1 MKKILEVR
9 GLSKRYGR
17 GCARCIDAT
26 GPEHDTNVCPHCGA
40 VVAVHDVSFDLH
52 QGEILGIMGES
63 GSGKSTVVKNLFLD
77 EAPSAGR
84 ARFFER
90 SHEHEHAH
98 EYNREHDREQEREYE
113 NGHTRE
119 HDMFTLNGAQSR
131 WLRGHRFGM
140 VYQNPH
146 LGLNFNVSAGG
157 NIAERLLMS
166 DVSHYGDIRARARQL
181 LARTEVLAERMDQSP
196 RTFSGGMQQ
205 RVQIA
210 KALATRP
217 PLLFLDEVTT
227 GLDLSVQARILDL
240 ILEIAQELAT
250 AMIVVTH
257 DLGVIRLLAG
267 RTIVMKY
274 GRVIEAGLT
283 DQILEDPQ
291 HAYTQRLVASAL

>member
-9 GLSKRYGR
+9 GLSRIHGR
-17 GCARCIDAT
+17 SCPRCVDST
-26 GPEHDTNVCPHCGA
+26 GPEHDSNICPHCGS
-40 VVAVHDVSFDLH
+40 VVAAHGIDFDLNA
-52 QGEILGIMGES
+52 GEILGIMGES
-63 GSGKSTVVKNLFLD
+63 GSGKSTVVKTLFFD
-77 EAPSAGR
+77 EQPSAGQ
-84 ARFFER
+84 AIFHDGER
-90 SHEHEHAH
+90 Q
-98 EYNREHDREQEREYE
+98 HDL
-113 NGHTRE
+113 
-119 HDMFTLNGAQSR
+119 FALNAAQSR
-131 WLRGHRFGM
+131 WLRNHRFGM

-157 NIAERLLMS
+157 NIAERLLMN
-166 DVSHYGDIRARARQL
+166 DISHYGDIRTRARQL
-181 LARTEVLAERMDQSP
+181 LTRTEVLPERMDESP
-196 RTFSGGMQQ
+196 RQFSGGMQQ

-240 ILEIAQELAT
+240 ILEIQQELNT
-250 AMIVVTH
+250 AMVVVTH

-267 RTIVMKY
+267 RTLVMKY
-274 GRVIEAGLT
+274 GRVIESGLT

>member
-1 MKKILEVR
+1 MKKILEVSR
-9 GLSKRYGR
+9 LSKIHGA
-17 GCARCIDAT
+17 GCPLCIEAT
-26 GPEHDTNVCPHCGA
+26 GPDMDTNICPHCSA
-40 VVAVHDVSFDLH
+40 VVAAHDVSFDLYE
-52 QGEILGIMGES
+52 GEILGIMGES
-63 GSGKSTVVKNLFLD
+63 GSGKSTLVKTLFFD
-77 EAPSAGR
+77 ETPSSGEVL
-84 ARFFER
+84 FFDGER
-90 SHEHEHAH
+90 QWDLFA
-98 EYNREHDREQEREYE
+98 
-113 NGHTRE
+113 
-119 HDMFTLNGAQSR
+119 LNAAQQR
-131 WLRGHRFGM
+131 WLRNHRFGM

-166 DVSHYGDIRARARQL
+166 EVSHYGEIREQARHL
-181 LARTEVLAERMDQSP
+181 LSRTEVLPERMDESP

-240 ILEIAQELAT
+240 ILEIQQELGT
-250 AMIVVTH
+250 VMIVVTH

-274 GRVIEAGLT
+274 GRVIESGLT

>member
-9 GLSKRYGR
+9 GLSKIHGR
-17 GCARCIDAT
+17 GCPQCVEST
-26 GPEHDTNVCPHCGA
+26 GPEADTNICPHCGS
-40 VVAVHDVSFDLH
+40 VVAAHNVSLDLH
-52 QGEILGIMGES
+52 AGEILGIMGES
-63 GSGKSTVVKNLFLD
+63 GSGKSTVVKTLFFD
-77 EAPSAGR
+77 DAPTAGEAI
-84 ARFFER
+84 FF
-90 SHEHEHAH
+90 
-98 EYNREHDREQEREYE
+98 DGQE
-113 NGHTRE
+113 GGQQW
-119 HDMFTLNGAQSR
+119 DMFALNAARQR
-131 WLRGHRFGM
+131 WLRNHRFGM

-166 DVSHYGDIRARARQL
+166 DLSHYGEIRERARQL
-181 LARTEVLAERMDQSP
+181 LARTEVLVDRMDESP
-196 RTFSGGMQQ
+196 KKFSGGVQQ

-217 PLLFLDEVTT
+217 PLLYLDEVTT

-240 ILEIAQELAT
+240 ILEIQQELHT

-267 RTIVMKY
+267 RTLVMKY
-274 GRVIEAGLT
+274 GRVIESGLT